1 MREERLL
8 ERIRSWKKHPER
20 RAKEDPKR
28 LTDSVLNHLQRILN
42 TRHGT
47 VPIAEDFGIP
57 DFTEFANSYPES
69 LRTVERAIRNTI
81 QRYEPRLRAVRVN
94 FLPQDE
100 DVLTLRFQIVAK
112 LATED
117 TNFPVTFESVLDSEG
132 KVKLRR

>member
-20 RAKEDPKR
+20 RAKQDPKR
-28 LTDSVLNHLQRILN
+28 LIDSVLNHLQRILN

-57 DFTEFANSYPES
+57 DFTEFANNYPDS
-69 LRTVERAIRNTI
+69 LRGIERAIRNTI

-94 FLPQDE
+94 FLPQEE

-112 LATED
+112 IATEE
-117 TNFPVTFESVLDSEG
+117 TNLPVMFESTLDSEG
-132 KVKLRR
+132 KIKLRS